1 MRVYKLFTPY
11 LFRFGSFFWFS
22 NILVLKTHTWQKKK
36 KRLQAWPILF
46 LTTCGFRKHQKFAS
60 NRKKKIRECIIGAI
74 QP

>member
-36 KRLQAWPILF
+36 KLQAWPILF

-60 NRKKKIRECIIGAI
+60 NRKKKYGNALLV
-74 QP
+74 QFSPD